1 MTKAHQ
7 NPNVQVGVFDLNGQM
22 RGKRMPAKKLDTILK
37 DGFRL
42 PLSITGVDIWG
53 DDIPNSELVFASG
66 DSDGYCVPTGRGP
79 LKLSTTIEPTVLI
92 PCTFLEE
99 DKTPFLGDPRQALA
113 QIVDQFKAR
122 GLTVVLATE
131 LEFYLTDPDSIY
143 GTAQTAP
150 IKQDFPLIESLDT
163 LDLHEPF
170 LNAVYAECNAW
181 GVSAD
186 AAISEAGTG
195 QFEIN
200 LNHVPD
206 PLRAADDAM
215 FFKRIV
221 RSVARDQGLAATFM
235 AKPFGDRPGNGLHVH
250 FSILDKDGNNIF
262 ANGTEEGGPILH
274 HAVAGCLDLMPASM
288 AIFAPH
294 YNSFRRFA
302 PNCHAPG
309 AVGWGYENRT
319 TAVRIPGGPD
329 VARRIEHRVAGA
341 DANAYLVLTAILGAA
356 LQGIDKKADPAAPV
370 QGDAFACDLPK
381 LPTDWGDALDAFEA
395 STGLDDIFAPILRSV
410 FIKAKRQE
418 LARFAAEVSSFEY
431 RTYLNTA

>member
-1 MTKAHQ
+1 MTNTPKS
-7 NPNVQVGVFDLNGQM
+7 PNVQVGVFDLNGQM

-53 DDIPNSELVFASG
+53 GDIASSELVFASG

-92 PCTFLEE
+92 PCTFLQE

-113 QIVDQFKAR
+113 QIADQYKAR
-122 GLTVVLATE
+122 GLTVVVATE
-131 LEFYLTDPDSIY
+131 LEFYLTDPNSIY

-170 LNAVYAECNAW
+170 LNAVYAECDAW

-274 HAVAGCLDLMPASM
+274 HAVAGCLDMMPASM

-294 YNSFRRFA
+294 YNSYRRYA
-302 PNCHAPG
+302 PNSHAPG

-319 TAVRIPGGPD
+319 TAIRIPGGPD

-341 DANAYLVLTAILGAA
+341 DANAYLVLAAILGAA
-356 LQGIDKKADPAAPV
+356 LMGMDKATMPAPATK
-370 QGDAFACDLPK
+370 GDAFTASLPS
-381 LPTDWGDALDAFEA
+381 LPTNWGDALDVFEG
-395 STGLDDIFAPILRSV
+395 STGLDDIFAPILRSI
-410 FIKAKRQE
+410 FLKAKRQE
-418 LARFAAEVSSFEY
+418 LERFAGEVSAFEY
-431 RTYLNTA
+431 RTYLDTA

>member
-1 MTKAHQ
+1 MTNTLQ

-22 RGKRMPAKKLDTILK
+22 RGKRMPAKKLKSVLK

-53 DDIPNSELVFASG
+53 HDIPNSELVFASG
-66 DSDGYCVPTGRGP
+66 DSDGYCIPTGRGP

-92 PCTFLEE
+92 PCTFLQE

-113 QIVDQFKAR
+113 HIVEKFKAR
-122 GLTVVLATE
+122 GLTVVVATE
-131 LEFYLTDPDSIY
+131 LEFYLTDPDAIY

-170 LNAVYAECNAW
+170 LNAVYAECEAW

-221 RSVARDQGLAATFM
+221 RSVARNQGLAATFM

-262 ANGTEEGGPILH
+262 ANGTEEGSPILH
-274 HAVAGCLDLMPASM
+274 HAVAGCLNMMPASM

-294 YNSFRRFA
+294 YNSYRRFA
-302 PNCHAPG
+302 PNCHAPC

-319 TAVRIPGGPD
+319 TAIRIPGGPD

-341 DANAYLVLTAILGAA
+341 DANAYLVLAAILGAA
-356 LQGIDKKADPAAPV
+356 LKGIETAQLPAPATK
-370 QGDAFACDLPK
+370 GDAFAANLPA
-381 LPTDWGDALDAFEA
+381 LPTNWQDALDAFER
-395 STGLDDIFAPILRSV
+395 SKDMGDIFAPILRSI
-410 FIKAKRQE
+410 FLKAKRQE
-418 LARFAAEVSSFEY
+418 LERFAAQVSAFEY
-431 RTYLNTA
+431 RTYLDTA

>member
-1 MTKAHQ
+1 MTNTPQ

-53 DDIPNSELVFASG
+53 DDIPSSELVFASG

-122 GLTVVLATE
+122 GLTVVVATE
-131 LEFYLTDPDSIY
+131 LEFYLTDPDAIY
-143 GTAQTAP
+143 GTAQIAP

-170 LNAVYAECNAW
+170 LNAVYAECDAW

-294 YNSFRRFA
+294 YNSYRRFA

-341 DANAYLVLTAILGAA
+341 DANAYLVLAAILGAA
-356 LQGIDKKADPAAPV
+356 LQGIDRKADPAAPV
-370 QGDAFACDLPK
+370 QGDAFATDLPK
-381 LPTDWGDALDAFEA
+381 LPTEWDDALDAFEA

-410 FIKAKRQE
+410 FLKAKRQE

>member
-1 MTKAHQ
+1 MTNTSKA
-7 NPNVQVGVFDLNGQM
+7 PNVQVGVFDLNGQM

-53 DDIPNSELVFASG
+53 GDIPSSELVFASG
-66 DSDGYCVPTGRGP
+66 DSDGYCIPTGRGP

-92 PCTFLEE
+92 PCTFLQE

-113 QIVDQFKAR
+113 RIVDQYKAR
-122 GLTVVLATE
+122 GLTVVVATE
-131 LEFYLTDPDSIY
+131 LEFYLTDPNSIY

-170 LNAVYAECNAW
+170 LNAVYAECDAW

-221 RSVARDQGLAATFM
+221 RSVARAQGLSATFM

-250 FSILDKDGNNIF
+250 FSILDKDGKNIF

-274 HAVAGCLDLMPASM
+274 HAVAGCLDMMPASM

-294 YNSFRRFA
+294 YNSYRRYA
-302 PNCHAPG
+302 PNSHAPCT
-309 AVGWGYENRT
+309 VGWGYENRT
-319 TAVRIPGGPD
+319 TAIRIPGGPD

-341 DANAYLVLTAILGAA
+341 DANAYLVLAAILGAA
-356 LQGIDKKADPAAPV
+356 LKGMDNGVMPAPATA
-370 QGDAFACDLPK
+370 GDAFTAGLPK
-381 LPTDWGDALDAFEA
+381 LPTGWGDALDTFEA
-395 STGLDDIFAPILRSV
+395 STGLDDIFAPILCS
-410 FIKAKRQE
+410 IYLKAKRQE
-418 LARFAAEVSSFEY
+418 LERFAGEVSAFEY
-431 RTYLNTA
+431 RTYLDTA

>member
-1 MTKAHQ
+1 MTKALQ

-22 RGKRMPAKKLDTILK
+22 RGKRMPSKKLDTILK

-122 GLTVVLATE
+122 GLTVVVATE

-170 LNAVYAECNAW
+170 LNAVYAECDAW

-341 DANAYLVLTAILGAA
+341 DANAYLVLAAILGAA

-381 LPTDWGDALDAFEA
+381 LPTDLGDALDAFEA

>member
-1 MTKAHQ
+1 MSDKNQ
-7 NPNVQVGVFDLNGQM
+7 DPNVQVGVFDLNGQM

-37 DGFRL
+37 DGFRM
-42 PLSITGVDIWG
+42 PLSICGIDIWG
-53 DDIPNSELVFASG
+53 NDIAESELVFSSG
-66 DSDGYCVPTGRGP
+66 DGDGYCIPTGRGP
-79 LKLSTTIEPTVLI
+79 LSLATTIEPAVLV
-92 PCTFLEE
+92 PCTFLQE
-99 DKTPFLGDPRQALA
+99 DKTPFLADPRQALA
-113 QIVDQFKAR
+113 KIVDQYKAR
-122 GLTVVLATE
+122 GLTIVVATE
-131 LEFYLTDPDSIY
+131 LEFYVTDPDSIY

-150 IKQDFPLIESLDT
+150 IKQEHQYLESLDT

-170 LNAVYAECNAW
+170 LNAVYAECAAW
-181 GVSAD
+181 DVPAD

-221 RSVARDQGLAATFM
+221 KSVARDQGLAATFM

-262 ANGTEEGGPILH
+262 ANGTEEGSETLH

-288 AIFAPH
+288 AMFAPH
-294 YNSFRRFA
+294 YNSYRRFA

-319 TAVRIPGGPD
+319 TAIRIPGGPD

-341 DANAYLVLTAILGAA
+341 DANAYLVLAAILGAA
-356 LQGIDKKADPAAPV
+356 LQGMDNKSSPAAPV
-370 QGDAFACDLPK
+370 QGDAFAADLPN

-395 STGLDDIFAPILRSV
+395 SSGLDDIFAPILRS
-410 FIKAKRQE
+410 IYLKAKRQE
-418 LARFAAEVSSFEY
+418 LGRFASEVSPFEY
-431 RTYLNTA
+431 RTYLNAV